1 MKRICSVF
9 FAVMIIALLAMPA
22 YAQSPAPDVT
32 VRIISPDAVEM
43 KPIYT
48 GDLTVEIT
56 NSGSAAID
64 DLICYLSIVD
74 VGRGLSYNVDE
85 FGPQAYQ
92 SRALT
97 LAAGETA
104 TVVIP
109 VKVSYVGDF
118 RFTVTAIDLDAG
130 TAYASQPLAVNM
142 LTASELN
149 RPLATVVAV
158 VMPVLCIALTLYLFR
173 RRRVLWSNA

>member
-1 MKRICSVF
+1 MKRISVF
-9 FAVMIIALLAMPA
+9 LLAVLIFTLCAMPA
-22 YAQSPAPDVT
+22 YADAAVPDVT
-32 VRIISPDAVEM
+32 VHIASPANIEM

-48 GDLTVEIT
+48 GDITIEISNNT
-56 NSGSAAID
+56 AADIPNM
-64 DLICYLSIVD
+64 ICYISIVD

-92 SRALT
+92 SRAVS

-109 VKVSYVGDF
+109 VKVVYVGDF
-118 RFTVTAIDLDAG
+118 RFSVTAIDLDAG
-130 TAYASQPLAVNM
+130 TAYTSEPLTVNM

-149 RPLATVVAV
+149 RPLATVVAA
-158 VMPVLCIALTLYLFR
+158 VMPVLCIALTLYLFHR
-173 RRRVLWSNA
+173 RKVMWAKA